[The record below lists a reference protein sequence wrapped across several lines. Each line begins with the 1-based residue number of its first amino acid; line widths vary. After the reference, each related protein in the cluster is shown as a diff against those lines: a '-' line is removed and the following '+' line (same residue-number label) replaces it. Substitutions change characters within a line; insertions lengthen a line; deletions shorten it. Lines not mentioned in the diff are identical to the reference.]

1 MARFKFH
8 SALEDILIEDNGCS
22 EDLAFKAVQK
32 AADSGDLDLNESDL
46 DKLSETIY
54 SNQKYWE

>member
-8 SALEDILIEDNGCS
+8 SAIEEILV
-22 EDLAFKAVQK
+22 EDLEADEVSAMKAVAK
-32 AADSGDLDLNESDL
+32 AADSGDFDLNENDL
-46 DKLSETIY
+46 DKLSEAIY